1 VTPTTTSAPTSP
13 QPGSIVPASRLPAPT
28 EPTHGCARCG
38 APVGPGVGLCETC
51 NPLGLRDVAASQ
63 VHGTVFVAVVVG
75 VIVLAF
81 LARLAVAGVGPFSA
95 RVDAVAPGS
104 DGLAV
109 TLTITNDGE
118 ATGQTTCRIAPIRD
132 RSTSGGSFVL
142 TPRLAPGETRSFTT
156 TVAELAPGVRGA
168 ADLVVTCRTP

>member
-1 VTPTTTSAPTSP
+1 MASANGHP
-13 QPGSIVPASRLPAPT
+13 LPT

-38 APVGPGVGLCETC
+38 APVGPGIGLCETC

-81 LARLAVAGVGPFSA
+81 LARLAVAGVGPFAA
-95 RVDAVAPGS
+95 RVDAVAPASG
-104 DGLAV
+104 GLAV
-109 TLTITNDGE
+109 TLTVTNEGD

-132 RSTSGGSFVL
+132 RSTAGGSFVL

-156 TVAELAPGVRGA
+156 TVTELGPEAREA